1 MVRSVELSENEDP
14 GVSVGWGWEW
24 GGRAE
29 GKLSHG
35 GFVDGEERL
44 ESHCSTLR
52 GGMDFWLCGTSGL
65 NCCAFKRKLVRKG
78 KNVGVSKFF
87 PLILK
92 VRKVRLGLLLF
103 RTLALCEGK
112 WCSGLGVHGHGP
124 LESNTKWLV

>member
-14 GVSVGWGWEW
+14 GVSMGWGWEW

-65 NCCAFKRKLVRKG
+65 NCCAFKRKLVRKEEKCG
-78 KNVGVSKFF
+78 CLQVLPSGFKSEKSEIRPFIVPN
-87 PLILK
+87 
-92 VRKVRLGLLLF
+92 LG
-103 RTLALCEGK
+103 TL
-112 WCSGLGVHGHGP
+112 
-124 LESNTKWLV
+124 